1 MTGYVVYGKNGKMI
15 EKCFRC
21 DHYVYLKENQVVN
34 EMFNS
39 PEKSVIIMTS
49 SLGEENSPTFM
60 AIMTYAISH
69 EVPIFMTVNPPEM
82 FQ

>member
-1 MTGYVVYGKNGKMI
+1 MAMLYTEKM
-15 EKCFRC
+15 
-21 DHYVYLKENQVVN
+21 ENQVMGT
-34 EMFNS
+34 MFDR
-39 PEKSVIIMTS
+39 PEKSIVIMTS

-60 AIMTYAISH
+60 AIMAYAISH